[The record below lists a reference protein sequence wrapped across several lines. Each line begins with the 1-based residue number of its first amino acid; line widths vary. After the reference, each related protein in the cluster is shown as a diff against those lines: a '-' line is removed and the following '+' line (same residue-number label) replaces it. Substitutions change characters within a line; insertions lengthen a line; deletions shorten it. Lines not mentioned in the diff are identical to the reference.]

1 MFLNLVHE
9 KLVVFGAVLITNN
22 PVISIK
28 MILQC
33 NNKDENPYF
42 VLDIKDKFKPEA
54 VKNIKE
60 FYQQEIGFPDKFSY
74 YKYCI

>member
-1 MFLNLVHE
+1 MN
-9 KLVVFGAVLITNN
+9 KNIILI
-22 PVISIK
+22 
-28 MILQC
+28 C
-33 NNKDENPYF
+33 NNKDESPDF

-60 FYQQEIGFPDKFSY
+60 FYQQDIGFQDKFSY